1 MENKNE
7 NVNFTEEQQQ
17 VISHK
22 TGNLLV
28 SASAGS
34 GKTKV
39 LIAKIVDYILN
50 DYAKLKDILVVP
62 FTLSPDCQMKF
73 QVRKRKN
80 CLLNLMICLQ
90 VTF

>member
-17 VISHK
+17 VINHK

-50 DYAKLKDILVVP
+50 DYAKLKDILVVT
-62 FTLSPDCQMKF
+62 FTNDASQEIKSRLSNEISNSQKE
-73 QVRKRKN
+73 K
-80 CLLNLMICLQ
+80 
-90 VTF
+90 